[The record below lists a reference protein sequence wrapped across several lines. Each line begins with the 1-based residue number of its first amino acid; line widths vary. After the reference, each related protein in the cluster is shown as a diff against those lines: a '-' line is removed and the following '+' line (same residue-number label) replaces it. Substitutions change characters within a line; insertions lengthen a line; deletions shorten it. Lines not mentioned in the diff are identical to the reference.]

1 MPYVLVFIATV
12 NAVPYALYLLLGS
25 QAAQGQVWA
34 LFAWLLPTVWAP
46 TVVALLLTWWAD
58 GPAGVRQALR
68 GLRCRRGA
76 GPWLVIAAAV
86 PAVATATAVL
96 VARAAGDGAPFIP
109 LIALP
114 FIVAMQCVTGA
125 VGEELG
131 WRGFL
136 LPRLQAQ
143 VGRLPAVWL
152 GAGLWSMWHVPS
164 FFFPGM
170 PQQLVPPLLFLLP
183 VAFTGVFLG
192 LVFTKSG
199 DSVLVAMAAHLS
211 VNITMAIR
219 GAEGGS
225 HTFWWTLLVVYG
237 LVAIGGTAAAQVRVS
252 PGALG
257 TDRASMP
264 VK

>member
-1 MPYVLVFIATV
+1 MRYALVFLATV
-12 NAVPYALYLLLGS
+12 NAVPYALYLLVRD
-25 QAAQGQVWA
+25 QAAQGQAWA

-58 GPAGVRQALR
+58 GRAGVRQALR
-68 GLRCRRGA
+68 CLRCQRGA
-76 GPWLVIAAAV
+76 RRWLVIAVAV
-86 PAVATATAVL
+86 PAVATATAVG
-96 VARAAGDGAPFIP
+96 VARTAGEGAPFIP

-114 FIVAMQCVTGA
+114 FIVAMQCLAGA

-136 LPRLQAQ
+136 LPRLRTQI
-143 VGRLPAVWL
+143 GRLPAVWL
-152 GAGLWSMWHVPS
+152 AAGFWSLWHVPS

-237 LVAIGGTAAAQVRVS
+237 LVALGGTAAARI
-252 PGALG
+252 GAHQGARG
-257 TDRASMP
+257 TNDPSMP
-264 VK
+264 AK